1 MKTILF
7 SLITICAFF
16 ASADIASVATQ
27 LGGIAE
33 SGMNVYSL
41 EGETLEQLAESL
53 QYQVTEEKENEI
65 MLNYKNI
72 QSMDEIVWGT
82 TNAKNFSDL
91 LFSAIHF
98 MDDDANANQ
107 VLYSTKELS
116 TIQKLLGELKNTDVI
131 YSWNPNGDSVCGQL
145 LTTPVLIDV
154 KTKTAYELNFYKIE
168 GC

>member
-16 ASADIASVATQ
+16 ASADIGSIATQ
-27 LGGIAE
+27 LGTIAE
-33 SGMNVYSL
+33 SGVNVYNL

-53 QYQVTEEKENEI
+53 QYQVTEEKDDEI
-65 MLNYKNI
+65 MLNYKNVE
-72 QSMDEIVWGT
+72 SMDEFVWGT
-82 TNAKNFSDL
+82 TDAKNFSDL

-98 MDDDANANQ
+98 MDEDANANQ
-107 VLYSTKELS
+107 VLYSEKELS
-116 TIQKLLGELKNTDVI
+116 TIQKLLSELKNTDVI

>member
-1 MKTILF
+1 MKTMLF
-7 SLITICAFF
+7 SLVTFFCFF

-27 LGGIAE
+27 LGTIAE
-33 SGMNVYSL
+33 SGISVYQL
-41 EGETLEQLAESL
+41 EGETLQQLAESL
-53 QYQVTEEKENEI
+53 QYQATEEKENETI
-65 MLNYKNI
+65 LNYKNV
-72 QSMDEIVWGT
+72 QSMDEFVWGT
-82 TNAKNFSDL
+82 TDAQNFSDL

-107 VLYSTKELS
+107 VLYSKTEIS
-116 TIQKLLGELKNTDVI
+116 NIQKLLNELKNTDVV